1 MCLNPNITMNDSAE
15 PYGKTDAISGLIN
28 CLTGAFLAISLSVL
42 LSMPAGWAQN
52 PQKGPEHGSERSG
65 HQEHS
70 PGAHQP
76 QQEREEQHHHPDHE
90 VSPAQQNQQQEQPE
104 HTHQHRQI
112 PVVQPET
119 PRLGRAQQQ
128 IRGPVYRL
136 PELERM
142 ALSKNPTL
150 AQAAAGIASAKGRR
164 LQSGLYPNPSLG
176 YEGEEIRGGA
186 FGGGEQGFF
195 IQQSLITAGKLGLNR
210 KIGDAEIRQAEAQAG
225 EQRFRVLNEVRMAYY
240 RVLSGQEMLETREDL
255 RRISQEILKIANQ
268 LHNVGKSDDT
278 EVLQAEIEAQRAD
291 VLVATQQNRL
301 SRLWTGLAVA
311 VGNSRLTAGRVEG
324 SLEANL
330 PQLNEDQLLESLLRE
345 SPEVRSAQAG
355 FARAQTALVRARR
368 EPIPNIE
375 FKAGLEQNNEPLE
388 GARKVGIQGFAEV
401 GIQLHIFDRNQ
412 GNVAA
417 AKAEVEK
424 ARLELQRVDLSLRER
439 FAAVAQNYRNARI
452 VVERYHNEIL
462 PRSERAYELMVK
474 RYGLMTASYPQ
485 VLSLQRTLYQ
495 TETGYIAAL
504 EELWMESILLQG
516 FLLSGAL
523 EMPDKAGEATLKPM
537 SVGVMPDRSNPIE

>member
-1 MCLNPNITMNDSAE
+1 MRRNPNITMNDSTE
-15 PYGKTDAISGLIN
+15 PYGKTDEVSGMIN
-28 CLTGAFLAISLSVL
+28 CLRGAFLAIGLSVL
-42 LSMPAGWAQN
+42 LSTPVSGAQN
-52 PQKGPEHGSERSG
+52 SEEGPLHGSERG
-65 HQEHS
+65 GQQEHP

-76 QQEREEQHHHPDHE
+76 QQQR
-90 VSPAQQNQQQEQPE
+90 E
-104 HTHQHRQI
+104 HTHEHGQI

-119 PRLGRAQQQ
+119 PRLGREQQQ
-128 IRGPVYRL
+128 ITGPVYRL

-142 ALSKNPTL
+142 ALSHNPTL
-150 AQAAAGIASAKGRR
+150 AQAAADIASAKGRR

-176 YEGEEIRGGA
+176 YEGEEIRGGS

-210 KIGDAEIRQAEAQAG
+210 KIGDAEIRRVEAQAE

-240 RVLSGQEMLETREDL
+240 RVLAGQEMLATRQDL

-268 LHNVGKSDDT
+268 LHNVGKADDT

-291 VLVATQQNRL
+291 IAVATQQNTV
-301 SRLWTGLAVA
+301 SRLWTALAVT
-311 VGNSRLTAGRVEG
+311 VGNSRLPAGRVEG
-324 SLEANL
+324 NLEANL
-330 PQLNEDQLLESLLRE
+330 PQADEDELLDSLLKE

-355 FARAQTALVRARR
+355 FARAQAALVRSRR

-375 FKAGLEQNNEPLE
+375 LKAGLEQNNEPLE
-388 GARKVGIQGFAEV
+388 GARKVGVQAFAEV

-417 AKAEVEK
+417 AKAEVER

-462 PRSERAYELMVK
+462 PRAQRTYELMVK

-504 EELWMESILLQG
+504 EELWMKSILLQG
-516 FLLSGAL
+516 FLLTGAL
-523 EMPDKAGEATLKPM
+523 EMPDRVGEIDLKPILAGSM
-537 SVGVMPDRSNPIE
+537 FNGTNPVE

>member
-1 MCLNPNITMNDSAE
+1 MNNSAA
-15 PYGKTDAISGLIN
+15 PYGKTDAISGMIN
-28 CLTGAFLAISLSVL
+28 CLTGAFLAIGLSVL
-42 LSMPAGWAQN
+42 LSTPAGAVQN
-52 PQKGPEHGSERSG
+52 PEEEPEQGSERG
-65 HQEHS
+65 GQQEHS
-70 PGAHQP
+70 PGAHRP
-76 QQEREEQHHHPDHE
+76 QQEREEHHHPDHQ
-90 VSPAQQNQQQEQPE
+90 VSPAEQNQQQHQPE
-104 HTHQHRQI
+104 HSHQHGQI

-142 ALSKNPTL
+142 ALSHNPTL
-150 AQAAAGIASAKGRR
+150 AQAAAGITSAKGRR

-176 YEGEEIRGGA
+176 YEGEEIRGGS

-255 RRISQEILKIANQ
+255 RRISQEILKIVNQ
-268 LHNVGKSDDT
+268 LHNAGKSDDT

-291 VLVATQQNRL
+291 LLVATQQNRL

-345 SPEVRSAQAG
+345 SPEVSSAQAG

-388 GARKVGIQGFAEV
+388 GARRVGIQGFAEV

-462 PRSERAYELMVK
+462 LRSQRAYELMVK

-523 EMPDKAGEATLKPM
+523 EMPDKAGEAALKPM
-537 SVGVMPDRSNPIE
+537 AVGVMPDRSNPIE